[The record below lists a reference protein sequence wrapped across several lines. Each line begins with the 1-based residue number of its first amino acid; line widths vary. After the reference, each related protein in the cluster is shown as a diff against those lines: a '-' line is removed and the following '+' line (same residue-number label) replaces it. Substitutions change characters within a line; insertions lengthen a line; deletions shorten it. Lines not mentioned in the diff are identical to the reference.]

1 MRLRPCMQR
10 RYLGDG
16 REEEEEQEIKR
27 RIQLGHQLPSLPW
40 PPPPLP
46 GACELGRKEQLFEGK
61 DISCF
66 PKDYGRKKKKNL
78 WGAIRSPAPLGLILC
93 PSLGKGQVLSGNADT
108 PGRDG
113 ETCHHPLGQMSTKWL
128 VPR

>member
-1 MRLRPCMQR
+1 MVGKKRKNKKSKDEFSWDTSSQASHGPPHSPGPVSWAGKSSFLKAKTSPASQR
-10 RYLGDG
+10 TTGG
-16 REEEEEQEIKR
+16 R
-27 RIQLGHQLPSLPW
+27 
-40 PPPPLP
+40 
-46 GACELGRKEQLFEGK
+46 
-61 DISCF
+61 
-66 PKDYGRKKKKNL
+66 KKNL
-78 WGAIRSPAPLGLILC
+78 WGTIRSPAPLGLILC

>member
-1 MRLRPCMQR
+1 MV
-10 RYLGDG
+10 GK
-16 REEEEEQEIKR
+16 KR
-27 RIQLGHQLPSLPW
+27 KNKKSKDEFSWDTSSQASHG
-40 PPPPLP
+40 PPPLP